1 MSTPSPKPTTARP
14 ALSLLPETVI
24 EQGALWTLAVNRNQD
39 LLGKSMLVLHRA
51 CTAVID
57 IEPAE
62 WVSLRAELRRLV
74 PAVDRLFRPDQFNF
88 AFLMNLDAQVHLHVI
103 PRYAGPRRWRGRE
116 FTDAHWG
123 RAFGQEQRILDRPDL
138 TRLAHDIRIGLRP
151 DAAGT

>member
-1 MSTPSPKPTTARP
+1 M

-24 EQGALWTLAVNRNQD
+24 EQSALWTLAVNRNQD
-39 LLGKSMLVLHRA
+39 LLGKSMIVLHRP

-62 WVSLRAELRRLV
+62 WVSLRTELRRLV
-74 PAVDRLFRPDQFNF
+74 PAVGRLFRPDQFNF

-116 FTDAHWG
+116 FTDARWG
-123 RAFGQEQRILDRPDL
+123 RAIGQEQRILDRPEL
-138 TRLAHDIRIGLRP
+138 ARLADEIRVELRH
-151 DAAGT
+151 DAAAS